1 MFQKIKDF
9 LKENSINFKEIHHE
23 PTKTSEDSAKARG
36 EDIKIGGKALV
47 LKIDGN
53 FKILVLSAAKKLDSN
68 LVKKFFNAKKV
79 RFADQEELMNL
90 TGLVPGSVPPFG
102 SPIIKLELYVDNSII
117 ENEKIAFNAG
127 SLTDSIVMST
137 KDYIKISNPIIFT
150 FSQN

>member
-1 MFQKIKDF
+1 MFEKIKDF
-9 LKENSINFKEIHHE
+9 LNHNNISFKEIHHE
-23 PTKTSEDSAKARG
+23 PTKTSEDSARARG

-79 RFADQEELMNL
+79 RFADSEELMNL

-102 SPIIKLELYVDNSII
+102 NPIINLELYVDNSII
-117 ENEKIAFNAG
+117 ENKKIAFNAG
-127 SLTDSIVMST
+127 SLTDSIVMNT
-137 KDYIKISNPIIFT
+137 GDYIKISNPSIFN